1 MSPNNRIV
9 SIVEDDLSNTLFYQ
23 EVLKQF
29 RGITIVT
36 FADPVLALKHFQ
48 EYDYAYVLVIID
60 LKLEGLV

>member
-1 MSPNNRIV
+1 VSPNNRIV

-23 EVLKQF
+23 EALKQF
-29 RGITIVT
+29 RGITIVI

-48 EYDYAYVLVIID
+48 EYDYAYVLVITD

>member
-1 MSPNNRIV
+1 VSPNNRIV

-36 FADPVLALKHFQ
+36 FADHVLALKHFQ
-48 EYDYAYVLVIID
+48 EYDYAYVLVITD

>member
-1 MSPNNRIV
+1 
-9 SIVEDDLSNTLFYQ
+9 LFYQ

-48 EYDYAYVLVIID
+48 EYDYAYVLVITD